1 LIEPLSENTRTLE
14 QHFRRKLARRLRL
27 RRPLADRLLRRVF
40 RSDRPARWPRRAA
53 ALLRAHRTELLASM
67 IRGNH
72 ADRYGAQQLLRLAIE
87 RCELLDLYLRG
98 SRAVALRRARA
109 TLVRLAKAYATSE
122 GLGWRL

>member
-1 LIEPLSENTRTLE
+1 
-14 QHFRRKLARRLRL
+14 
-27 RRPLADRLLRRVF
+27 
-40 RSDRPARWPRRAA
+40 
-53 ALLRAHRTELLASM
+53 M